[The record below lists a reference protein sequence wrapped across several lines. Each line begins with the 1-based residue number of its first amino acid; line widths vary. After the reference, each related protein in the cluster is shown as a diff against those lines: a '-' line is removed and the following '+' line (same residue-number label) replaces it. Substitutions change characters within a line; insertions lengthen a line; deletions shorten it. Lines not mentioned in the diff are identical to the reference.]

1 MFRVTAFIGVVVF
14 LALKFFFPAETSWE
28 SIQRVLSAEQQR
40 EAISV
45 PDTKVW
51 ANKQSGF
58 YYCSDSAFYGKLRP
72 GHYMA
77 QGDALQTGYRPNSK
91 EYCRQ
96 PKD

>member
-14 LALKFFFPAETSWE
+14 LALKFFFPLETSWE
-28 SIQRVLSAEQQR
+28 SIQRALSAEQQK
-40 EAISV
+40 EAVSV

>member
-14 LALKFFFPAETSWE
+14 LALKFFFPLETSWE